1 MEWVDREK
9 SLLHAEPFLKC
20 PFSQTADLG
29 ITEITGYEYKITNMI
44 DI

>member
-20 PFSQTADLG
+20 PFSQSAETADLG
-29 ITEITGYEYKITNMI
+29 ITKITGYEYQNSER
-44 DI
+44 